1 MLGTVPFVSSRHS
14 QMIYFLAVASVLA
27 QKGAV
32 LELTGDAPT
41 IHFGELGGADVLTLV
56 HNSTEDEL
64 VCSGKIRASDVVIES
79 TSTTVA
85 DLIGEVATLRQD
97 MAAVKQIGARDL
109 QKPWA
114 ASTVVLGKYGS
125 IGTQGSYR
133 TSLTWN
139 YGRDRHATPSPTYS
153 TLGITRWDDGHTFTQ
168 AGAVEIG
175 SSGLLFRYQNAFGTN
190 ESDGPLNRMTLNE
203 DSLSLAAGIDLAIK
217 GSTFF
222 SDSIQTGQQTYSHKP
237 WAASTVVLGKYGSI
251 GTQGSYRTSLTW
263 NYGRDRHATPSPT
276 YSTLGITRWDDGH
289 TFTQA
294 GAVEIGSSG
303 LLFRYQNAFG
313 TNESDGPLNRMTLNE
328 DSLSLA
334 AGTQLGVGA
343 ASPDEGL
350 HLYRSGSTHTR
361 R

>member
-1 MLGTVPFVSSRHS
+1 MLGLLFIGPLWFCTHREEALPTWRCVEQPAYDSALNTRRPRGCATRCASVAPQPPLRDEPLRIMLGTVPFVSSRHS

-203 DSLSLAAGIDLAIK
+203 DSLSLAAG
-217 GSTFF
+217 
-222 SDSIQTGQQTYSHKP
+222 
-237 WAASTVVLGKYGSI
+237 
-251 GTQGSYRTSLTW
+251 
-263 NYGRDRHATPSPT
+263 
-276 YSTLGITRWDDGH
+276 
-289 TFTQA
+289 
-294 GAVEIGSSG
+294 
-303 LLFRYQNAFG
+303 
-313 TNESDGPLNRMTLNE
+313 
-328 DSLSLA
+328 
-334 AGTQLGVGA
+334 TQLGVGA